1 MLAQALFAYV
11 RAGRLDDAV
20 ELCRKMHQPWR
31 AASLRGAQ
39 LFQWKAI
46 CASLPPSLPLPHPTP
61 TPSLFLVQLTG
72 STATEPHDDDD
83 ADDAAQDGEQEDAA
97 FDAWHGNRRRRLWKA
112 ACTRAALD
120 VRPSIARHDE
130 RDADRLPALSS

>member
-1 MLAQALFAYV
+1 M
-11 RAGRLDDAV
+11 R
-20 ELCRKMHQPWR
+20 P
-31 AASLRGAQ
+31 S
-39 LFQWKAI
+39 
-46 CASLPPSLPLPHPTP
+46 PSLPLPSYPFLPSHSRS
-61 TPSLFLVQLTG
+61 PSLFLVQLTG

-83 ADDAAQDGEQEDAA
+83 DADDVVQDGEQEDAA

-120 VRPSIARHDE
+120 VRPSIAPHDE